1 MPGGV
6 VPSAPD
12 VPSSYMPMG
21 ALADTFE
28 RLRQAG
34 PDDFYTGETA
44 RLLVADLQAGGSA
57 IAAADFAGDSA
68 RIVDPIVR
76 ERAGHTLNLVPGY
89 SAGPTFAGALGRLP
103 ERFATAAPD
112 AATYAAYARA
122 LIEAYK
128 VRLATMGHAGDVG
141 EDRRSTR
148 LHSSH

>member
-1 MPGGV
+1 
-6 VPSAPD
+6 
-12 VPSSYMPMG
+12 MPMG

-57 IAAADFAGDSA
+57 IAAADFAGYSA

-112 AATYAAYARA
+112 AATYRSEEHTSELQSLMRISYAVFC
-122 LIEAYK
+122 LK
-128 VRLATMGHAGDVG
+128 KK
-141 EDRRSTR
+141 
-148 LHSSH
+148 

>member
-1 MPGGV
+1 M
-6 VPSAPD
+6 SACELLISD
-12 VPSSYMPMG
+12 WS
-21 ALADTFE
+21 AD
-28 RLRQAG
+28 G
-34 PDDFYTGETA
+34 CS
-44 RLLVADLQAGGSA
+44 ADLPA
-57 IAAADFAGDSA
+57 IAAADFAGYSA
-68 RIVDPIVR
+68 RSVDPMVR

-141 EDRRSTR
+141 DRSCTTQDRKSTR
-148 LHSSH
+148 LNSSH

>member
-1 MPGGV
+1 
-6 VPSAPD
+6 
-12 VPSSYMPMG
+12 MPMG

-57 IAAADFAGDSA
+57 IAAADFAGYSA

-112 AATYAAYARA
+112 AATYAAYAQIGRA
-122 LIEAYK
+122 SGRERACQYL
-128 VRLATMGHAGDVG
+128 
-141 EDRRSTR
+141 
-148 LHSSH
+148 